1 VAPSVVFDRLGPQ
14 KEDELWH
21 LPKVPVEGARGKAE
35 GKEPMSAREERIQQ
49 GENRRWDDDDEEGG
63 GDEEEGVLSEPELE
77 GELGALLEGSE
88 GGGAGRRRGREDD
101 DGPSEEA
108 GEAEAE
114 PPAKVPRSPPHG
126 GGGGDGLSVTMALD

>member
-1 VAPSVVFDRLGPQ
+1 MRASF
-14 KEDELWH
+14 
-21 LPKVPVEGARGKAE
+21 LPD
-35 GKEPMSAREERIQQ
+35 IHFT
-49 GENRRWDDDDEEGG
+49 
-63 GDEEEGVLSEPELE
+63 SEPELK

-126 GGGGDGLSVTMALD
+126 GGSAVSYPPKSVANPSSRSMASFHWPDTAPVWVRGASKG